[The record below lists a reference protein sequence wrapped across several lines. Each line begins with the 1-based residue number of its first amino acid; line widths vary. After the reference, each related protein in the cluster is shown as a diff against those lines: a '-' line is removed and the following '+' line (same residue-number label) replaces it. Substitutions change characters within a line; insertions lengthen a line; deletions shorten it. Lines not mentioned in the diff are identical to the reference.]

1 MYSPMASSISGTLMY
16 SSAVWE
22 REDSPGPIFRDGKR
36 ISAWSDSV
44 GEPKGVRPKSLALL
58 TSGWF
63 SSMREEFSRKE
74 RAFTSLPTWAQTV
87 RKMSGRVII
96 SLKHRPEGLQ
106 LNGEHIR
113 TIDRIHA
120 GDTLSVTMEDTPP
133 DYLESEI
140 RVPILYEDEDVM
152 VYNKPVD
159 MPCHQAKTH
168 QQDTLANVFARD
180 CRERGLSLSY
190 RCINRLDRNTSGAVV
205 VAKNAHA
212 ATVLGGVGRGGIQ
225 VHKRYTALLTGILPY
240 ERGMIDAGIARIDE
254 ETINRMV
261 DNAGQPARTGFEVLG
276 YGYRHTLAEFSLY
289 TGRTHQIRVHMW
301 WLGYP
306 LAGDDIYGWDFDL
319 IGRHALHCG
328 RIWFPHPVT
337 GERIEV
343 PAPLPEDF
351 REAVRRA
358 GVRPKSESAHF
369 KEKR

>member
-1 MYSPMASSISGTLMY
+1 MKVEQYL
-16 SSAVWE
+16 
-22 REDSPGPIFRDGKR
+22 K
-36 ISAWSDSV
+36 
-44 GEPKGVRPKSLALL
+44 
-58 TSGWF
+58 
-63 SSMREEFSRKE
+63 
-74 RAFTSLPTWAQTV
+74 TV
-87 RKMSGRVII
+87 RKMSSRVII

-120 GDTLSVTMEDTPP
+120 GDTLSVTM
-133 DYLESEI
+133 
-140 RVPILYEDEDVM
+140 EDEDVM

-180 CRERGLSLSY
+180 CRERGLTLSY

-240 ERGMIDAGIARIDE
+240 ERGIIDAGIARIDE

-289 TGRTHQIRVHMW
+289 TGWAILWPEMTSTAGILISSGGTPCTAGGSGSRTRSPGSGSKSLPRRRRTSW
-301 WLGYP
+301 RP
-306 LAGDDIYGWDFDL
+306 SAGQG
-319 IGRHALHCG
+319 C
-328 RIWFPHPVT
+328 
-337 GERIEV
+337 
-343 PAPLPEDF
+343 AP
-351 REAVRRA
+351 RRN
-358 GVRPKSESAHF
+358 RPIL
-369 KEKR
+369 

>member
-1 MYSPMASSISGTLMY
+1 MKVEQYL
-16 SSAVWE
+16 
-22 REDSPGPIFRDGKR
+22 K
-36 ISAWSDSV
+36 
-44 GEPKGVRPKSLALL
+44 
-58 TSGWF
+58 
-63 SSMREEFSRKE
+63 
-74 RAFTSLPTWAQTV
+74 TV
-87 RKMSGRVII
+87 RKMSSRVII

-140 RVPILYEDEDVM
+140 RVPVLYEDEDVM

-168 QQDTLANVFARD
+168 QQDTLASVFARD
-180 CRERGLSLSY
+180 CRERGLTLSY

-240 ERGMIDAGIARIDE
+240 ERGIIDAGIARIDE

-343 PAPLPEDF
+343 TAPPPEDF
-351 REAVRRA
+351 LEAIRRA
-358 GVRPKSESAHF
+358 GVRPKAESAHF
-369 KEKR
+369 IEKKVIL

>member
-1 MYSPMASSISGTLMY
+1 MAC
-16 SSAVWE
+16 
-22 REDSPGPIFRDGKR
+22 
-36 ISAWSDSV
+36 
-44 GEPKGVRPKSLALL
+44 
-58 TSGWF
+58 
-63 SSMREEFSRKE
+63 
-74 RAFTSLPTWAQTV
+74 
-87 RKMSGRVII
+87 
-96 SLKHRPEGLQ
+96 
-106 LNGEHIR
+106 R
-113 TIDRIHA
+113 TAHDC
-120 GDTLSVTMEDTPP
+120 L
-133 DYLESEI
+133 
-140 RVPILYEDEDVM
+140 

-180 CRERGLSLSY
+180 CRERGLTLSY

-276 YGYRHTLAEFSLY
+276 YGARHTLAEFSLY

-319 IGRHALHCG
+319 IQRHALHCG

-343 PAPLPEDF
+343 SAPPPEDF
-351 REAVRRA
+351 LEAIRRA
-358 GVRPKSESAHF
+358 GVRPKAESAHF
-369 KEKR
+369 IGKR

>member
-1 MYSPMASSISGTLMY
+1 MRRIDFLITPA
-16 SSAVWE
+16 
-22 REDSPGPIFRDGKR
+22 EDGMK
-36 ISAWSDSV
+36 V
-44 GEPKGVRPKSLALL
+44 EQYLK
-58 TSGWF
+58 
-63 SSMREEFSRKE
+63 
-74 RAFTSLPTWAQTV
+74 TV
-87 RKMSGRVII
+87 RKMSSRVII

-140 RVPILYEDEDVM
+140 RVPVLYEDEDVM

-168 QQDTLANVFARD
+168 QQDTL
-180 CRERGLSLSY
+180 E
-190 RCINRLDRNTSGAVV
+190 
-205 VAKNAHA
+205 NAHA

-240 ERGMIDAGIARIDE
+240 ERGIIDAGIARIDE

-343 PAPLPEDF
+343 TAPPPEDF
-351 REAVRRA
+351 LEAIRRA
-358 GVRPKSESAHF
+358 GVRPKAESAHF
-369 KEKR
+369 IEKKVIL

>member
-1 MYSPMASSISGTLMY
+1 MRKLDFVVPASY
-16 SSAVWE
+16 
-22 REDSPGPIFRDGKR
+22 DGCKVEHFLR
-36 ISAWSDSV
+36 QAQ
-44 GEPKGVRPKSLALL
+44 GMSL
-58 TSGWF
+58 
-63 SSMREEFSRKE
+63 
-74 RAFTSLPTWAQTV
+74 
-87 RKMSGRVII
+87 RVIKD
-96 SLKHRPEGLQ
+96 LKKTSYGLTC
-106 LNGEHIR
+106 NGVHTR
-113 TIDRIHA
+113 TIDLVHT
-120 GDTLSVTMEDTPP
+120 GDVVSVVLEDHPQEYLLSA
-133 DYLESEI
+133 LK
-140 RVPILYEDEDVM
+140 VPILYEDDDVM
-152 VYNKPVD
+152 VYNKPAN

-180 CRERGLSLSY
+180 CRERGLTLSY

-240 ERGMIDAGIARIDE
+240 ERGIIDAAIARIDE
-254 ETINRMV
+254 ETINRIV

-301 WLGYP
+301 WLGHP

-343 PAPLPEDF
+343 TAPPPEDF
-351 REAVRRA
+351 LEAIRRA
-358 GVRPKSESAHF
+358 GVRPKAESAHF
-369 KEKR
+369 IEKKVIL

>member
-1 MYSPMASSISGTLMY
+1 MKVEQYLKSI
-16 SSAVWE
+16 
-22 REDSPGPIFRDGKR
+22 
-36 ISAWSDSV
+36 
-44 GEPKGVRPKSLALL
+44 
-58 TSGWF
+58 
-63 SSMREEFSRKE
+63 
-74 RAFTSLPTWAQTV
+74 
-87 RKMSGRVII
+87 RKMSSRVII

-106 LNGEHIR
+106 LNGAHIR

-120 GDTLSVTMEDTPP
+120 GDTLSVTMEDTPT

-140 RVPILYEDEDVM
+140 RVPILYEDEDVL

-180 CRERGLSLSY
+180 CRERGLTLSY

-276 YGYRHTLAEFSLY
+276 
-289 TGRTHQIRVHMW
+289 
-301 WLGYP
+301 
-306 LAGDDIYGWDFDL
+306 
-319 IGRHALHCG
+319 
-328 RIWFPHPVT
+328 
-337 GERIEV
+337 
-343 PAPLPEDF
+343 
-351 REAVRRA
+351 
-358 GVRPKSESAHF
+358 
-369 KEKR
+369 

>member
-1 MYSPMASSISGTLMY
+1 MKVEQYL
-16 SSAVWE
+16 
-22 REDSPGPIFRDGKR
+22 K
-36 ISAWSDSV
+36 
-44 GEPKGVRPKSLALL
+44 
-58 TSGWF
+58 
-63 SSMREEFSRKE
+63 
-74 RAFTSLPTWAQTV
+74 TV
-87 RKMSGRVII
+87 RKMSSRVII

-140 RVPILYEDEDVM
+140 RVPVLYEDEDVM

-180 CRERGLSLSY
+180 CRERGLTLSY

-240 ERGMIDAGIARIDE
+240 ERGIIDAGLSLIHILV
-254 ETINRMV
+254 IFC
-261 DNAGQPARTGFEVLG
+261 TG
-276 YGYRHTLAEFSLY
+276 AE
-289 TGRTHQIRVHMW
+289 
-301 WLGYP
+301 
-306 LAGDDIYGWDFDL
+306 
-319 IGRHALHCG
+319 
-328 RIWFPHPVT
+328 
-337 GERIEV
+337 
-343 PAPLPEDF
+343 
-351 REAVRRA
+351 
-358 GVRPKSESAHF
+358 
-369 KEKR
+369 